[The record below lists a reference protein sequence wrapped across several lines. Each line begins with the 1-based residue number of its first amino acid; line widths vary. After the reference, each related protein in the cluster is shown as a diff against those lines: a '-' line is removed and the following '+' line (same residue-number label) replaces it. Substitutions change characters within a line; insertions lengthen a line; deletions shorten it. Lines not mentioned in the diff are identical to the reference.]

1 MTDLLALRQQ
11 AELILQGLGV
21 ELLEVRQV
29 VDHGR
34 SVIRIV
40 IDREGGIK
48 VGDCELV
55 SRELGTPLD
64 VAGLIPDRT
73 FLEVSS
79 PGLNRPLVKEADF
92 QRFAGQKVWIR
103 TRDPI
108 DGRRN
113 FKGTLQGIEQQQISV
128 LIDGQAFQV
137 PYREIDR
144 AQLVYEGEK
153 R

>member
-1 MTDLLALRQQ
+1 M
-11 AELILQGLGV
+11 
-21 ELLEVRQV
+21 
-29 VDHGR
+29 
-34 SVIRIV
+34 
-40 IDREGGIK
+40 
-48 VGDCELV
+48 
-55 SRELGTPLD
+55 
-64 VAGLIPDRT
+64 
-73 FLEVSS
+73 EVSS

>member
-1 MTDLLALRQQ
+1 M
-11 AELILQGLGV
+11 ILQGLGV